1 MENLTDRLKKA
12 RIVAVLAV
20 NDPAGAVDL
29 AKALCDGGVTALE
42 MTLRTQRAF
51 ECVSE
56 IAGAGLPLTLGVGTI
71 LTPEQAREAKSRG
84 ADFGVSPGCNVRVID
99 AAAEAGLPFAP
110 GIMTPSEIE
119 QALEHGCKL
128 MKFFP
133 AESSGGMKHLQS
145 MAAPYKHLGIS
156 FIPLGGLKLSNMKS
170 YTDSPLV
177 TAIGGSWIAPT
188 SLIDAKLGPDKEK
201 RRGGRR
207 QLVEKSGR
215 LPIH

>member
-12 RIVAVLAV
+12 RIVAVLSV

-51 ECVSE
+51 ECVSA

-188 SLIDAKLGPDKEK
+188 SLIDAKDWAQIRKNAEEAVANL
-201 RRGGRR
+201 
-207 QLVEKSGR
+207 
-215 LPIH
+215 

>member
-51 ECVSE
+51 ECVSA

-145 MAAPYKHLGIS
+145 MAAPNKHLGIS

-188 SLIDAKLGPDKEK
+188 SLIDAKDWAQIRKNAEEAVANL
-201 RRGGRR
+201 
-207 QLVEKSGR
+207 
-215 LPIH
+215 

>member
-51 ECVSE
+51 ECVSA
-56 IAGAGLPLTLGVGTI
+56 IAGAGLPLTFGVGTI

-119 QALEHGCKL
+119 QALEHGCNL

-188 SLIDAKLGPDKEK
+188 SLIDAKDWAQIRKNAEEAVANL
-201 RRGGRR
+201 
-207 QLVEKSGR
+207 
-215 LPIH
+215 

>member
-29 AKALCDGGVTALE
+29 AKALCGGGVTALE

-51 ECVSE
+51 ECVSA

-188 SLIDAKLGPDKEK
+188 SLIDAKDWAQIRKNAEEAVANL
-201 RRGGRR
+201 
-207 QLVEKSGR
+207 
-215 LPIH
+215 

>member
-51 ECVSE
+51 ECVSA

-99 AAAEAGLPFAP
+99 AAAEVGLPFAP

-170 YTDSPLV
+170 YTGSPLV

-188 SLIDAKLGPDKEK
+188 SLIDAKDWAQIRKNAEEAVANL
-201 RRGGRR
+201 
-207 QLVEKSGR
+207 
-215 LPIH
+215 

>member
-1 MENLTDRLKKA
+1 
-12 RIVAVLAV
+12 
-20 NDPAGAVDL
+20 
-29 AKALCDGGVTALE
+29 

-51 ECVSE
+51 ECISA
-56 IAGAGLPLTLGVGTI
+56 IAGAGLPLALGVGTI
-71 LTPEQAREAKSRG
+71 LTPEQAREAKNRG

-170 YTDSPLV
+170 YTDSTLV

-188 SLIDAKLGPDKEK
+188 SLIDAKDWVQIRKNAEEAVANL
-201 RRGGRR
+201 
-207 QLVEKSGR
+207 
-215 LPIH
+215 

>member
-51 ECVSE
+51 ECVSA

-188 SLIDAKLGPDKEK
+188 SLIDAKDWAQIRKNAEEAVA
-201 RRGGRR
+201 GRPAN
-207 QLVEKSGR
+207 S
-215 LPIH
+215 PS

>member
-42 MTLRTQRAF
+42 MTLRTQRAC
-51 ECVSE
+51 ECVSAL
-56 IAGAGLPLTLGVGTI
+56 AGAGLPLTLGVGTI

-99 AAAEAGLPFAP
+99 AAAEVGLPFAP

-156 FIPLGGLKLSNMKS
+156 FIPLGGLKLSNMRS

-188 SLIDAKLGPDKEK
+188 SLIDAKDWVQIRKNAEEAVANL
-201 RRGGRR
+201 
-207 QLVEKSGR
+207 
-215 LPIH
+215 

>member
-12 RIVAVLAV
+12 RIVAVLSV

-51 ECVSE
+51 ECVSA

-177 TAIGGSWIAPT
+177 TAIGGSWIAPI
-188 SLIDAKLGPDKEK
+188 SLIDAKDWAQIRKNAEEAVANL
-201 RRGGRR
+201 
-207 QLVEKSGR
+207 
-215 LPIH
+215 

>member
-51 ECVSE
+51 ECVSA
-56 IAGAGLPLTLGVGTI
+56 IAGAGLPLTFGVGTI

-188 SLIDAKLGPDKEK
+188 SLIDAKDWAQIRKNAEEAVANL
-201 RRGGRR
+201 
-207 QLVEKSGR
+207 
-215 LPIH
+215 

>member
-51 ECVSE
+51 ECVSA

-99 AAAEAGLPFAP
+99 AAAEVGLPFAP

-133 AESSGGMKHLQS
+133 AERSGGMKHLQS

-188 SLIDAKLGPDKEK
+188 SLIDAKDWAQIRKNAEEAVANL
-201 RRGGRR
+201 
-207 QLVEKSGR
+207 
-215 LPIH
+215 

>member
-12 RIVAVLAV
+12 CIVAVLAV

-51 ECVSE
+51 ECVSA

-188 SLIDAKLGPDKEK
+188 SLIDAKDWAQIRKNAEEAVANL
-201 RRGGRR
+201 
-207 QLVEKSGR
+207 
-215 LPIH
+215 

>member
-51 ECVSE
+51 ECVSA

-71 LTPEQAREAKSRG
+71 LTPEQACEAKSRG

-188 SLIDAKLGPDKEK
+188 SLIDAKDWAQIRKNAEEAVANL
-201 RRGGRR
+201 
-207 QLVEKSGR
+207 
-215 LPIH
+215 

>member
-1 MENLTDRLKKA
+1 MGNLTDRLKKA
-12 RIVAVLAV
+12 RIIAVLAV

-51 ECVSE
+51 ECVSA

-188 SLIDAKLGPDKEK
+188 SLIDAKDWAQIRKNAEEAVANL
-201 RRGGRR
+201 
-207 QLVEKSGR
+207 
-215 LPIH
+215 

>member
-42 MTLRTQRAF
+42 MTLRTQRAL
-51 ECVSE
+51 ECVSA

-156 FIPLGGLKLSNMKS
+156 FIPLGGLKLSNMRS

-188 SLIDAKLGPDKEK
+188 SLIDAKDWAQIRKNAEEAVANL
-201 RRGGRR
+201 
-207 QLVEKSGR
+207 
-215 LPIH
+215 

>member
-51 ECVSE
+51 ECVSA

-177 TAIGGSWIAPT
+177 TARGGSWIAPT
-188 SLIDAKLGPDKEK
+188 SLIDAKDWAQIRKNAEEAVANL
-201 RRGGRR
+201 
-207 QLVEKSGR
+207 
-215 LPIH
+215 

>member
-1 MENLTDRLKKA
+1 MENLTGTLKKA
-12 RIVAVLAV
+12 RNVAVLAV
-20 NDPAGAVDL
+20 NAPSGAVDL

-51 ECVSE
+51 ECISA
-56 IAGAGLPLTLGVGTI
+56 IAGAGLPLALGVGTI
-71 LTPEQAREAKSRG
+71 LTPEQAREAKNRG

-99 AAAEAGLPFAP
+99 AAAETGLPFAP

-188 SLIDAKLGPDKEK
+188 SLIDAKDWVQIRKNAEEAVANL
-201 RRGGRR
+201 
-207 QLVEKSGR
+207 
-215 LPIH
+215 

>member
-29 AKALCDGGVTALE
+29 AKALCDGAVTALE

-51 ECVSE
+51 ECVSA

-99 AAAEAGLPFAP
+99 AAAEVGLPFAP

-188 SLIDAKLGPDKEK
+188 SLIDAKDWAQIRKNAEEAVANL
-201 RRGGRR
+201 
-207 QLVEKSGR
+207 
-215 LPIH
+215 

>member
-51 ECVSE
+51 ECVSA

-99 AAAEAGLPFAP
+99 AAAEVGLPFAP

-156 FIPLGGLKLSNMKS
+156 FIPLGGLKLSNMRS
-170 YTDSPLV
+170 YTDSPVV

-188 SLIDAKLGPDKEK
+188 SLIDAKDWAQIRKNAEEAVANL
-201 RRGGRR
+201 
-207 QLVEKSGR
+207 
-215 LPIH
+215 

>member
-51 ECVSE
+51 ECVSA

-71 LTPEQAREAKSRG
+71 LTPEQAREAKGRG

-99 AAAEAGLPFAP
+99 AAAEVGLPFAP

-188 SLIDAKLGPDKEK
+188 SLIDAKDWAQIKKNAEEAVANL
-201 RRGGRR
+201 
-207 QLVEKSGR
+207 
-215 LPIH
+215 

>member
-51 ECVSE
+51 ECVSA

-99 AAAEAGLPFAP
+99 AAAEVGLPFAP

-170 YTDSPLV
+170 YTDSLLV

-188 SLIDAKLGPDKEK
+188 SLIDAKDWAQIRKNAEEAVANL
-201 RRGGRR
+201 
-207 QLVEKSGR
+207 
-215 LPIH
+215 

>member
-51 ECVSE
+51 ECVSA

-133 AESSGGMKHLQS
+133 AESSGGMEHLQS

-188 SLIDAKLGPDKEK
+188 SLIDAKDWAQIRKNAEEAVANL
-201 RRGGRR
+201 
-207 QLVEKSGR
+207 
-215 LPIH
+215 

>member
-51 ECVSE
+51 ECVSA

-156 FIPLGGLKLSNMKS
+156 FIPLGGLKFSNMRS

-188 SLIDAKLGPDKEK
+188 SLIDAKDWAQIRKNAEEAVANL
-201 RRGGRR
+201 
-207 QLVEKSGR
+207 
-215 LPIH
+215 

>member
-51 ECVSE
+51 ECVSA

-133 AESSGGMKHLQS
+133 AESSGGMKQLQS

-188 SLIDAKLGPDKEK
+188 SLIDAKDWAQIRKNAEEAVANL
-201 RRGGRR
+201 
-207 QLVEKSGR
+207 
-215 LPIH
+215 

>member
-51 ECVSE
+51 ECVSA

-99 AAAEAGLPFAP
+99 AAAEVGLPFAP

-145 MAAPYKHLGIS
+145 MSAPYKHLGIS
-156 FIPLGGLKLSNMKS
+156 FIPLGGLKLSNMRS

-188 SLIDAKLGPDKEK
+188 SLIDAKDWAQIRKNAEEAVANL
-201 RRGGRR
+201 
-207 QLVEKSGR
+207 
-215 LPIH
+215 

>member
-51 ECVSE
+51 ECVSA

-188 SLIDAKLGPDKEK
+188 SLIDAKDWVQIRKNAEEAVTNL
-201 RRGGRR
+201 
-207 QLVEKSGR
+207 
-215 LPIH
+215 

>member
-51 ECVSE
+51 ECVSA

-133 AESSGGMKHLQS
+133 AENSGGMKHLQS

-188 SLIDAKLGPDKEK
+188 SLIDAKDWAQIRKNAEEAVANL
-201 RRGGRR
+201 
-207 QLVEKSGR
+207 
-215 LPIH
+215 

>member
-1 MENLTDRLKKA
+1 MGNLTDTLKKA

-20 NDPAGAVDL
+20 NDPSGAVDL

-51 ECVSE
+51 ECISA
-56 IAGAGLPLTLGVGTI
+56 IAGAGLPLALGVGTI
-71 LTPEQAREAKSRG
+71 LTPEQAREAKNRG

-170 YTDSPLV
+170 YTDSTLV

-188 SLIDAKLGPDKEK
+188 SLIDAKDWVQIRKNAEEAVANL
-201 RRGGRR
+201 
-207 QLVEKSGR
+207 
-215 LPIH
+215 

>member
-1 MENLTDRLKKA
+1 MENLADRLKKA

-51 ECVSE
+51 ECVSA

-156 FIPLGGLKLSNMKS
+156 FIPLGWLKLSNMKS

-188 SLIDAKLGPDKEK
+188 SLIDAKDWAQIRKNAEEAVANL
-201 RRGGRR
+201 
-207 QLVEKSGR
+207 
-215 LPIH
+215 

>member
-51 ECVSE
+51 ECVSA

-145 MAAPYKHLGIS
+145 IAAPYKHLGIS

-188 SLIDAKLGPDKEK
+188 SLIDAKDWVQIRKNAEEAVANL
-201 RRGGRR
+201 
-207 QLVEKSGR
+207 
-215 LPIH
+215 

>member
-1 MENLTDRLKKA
+1 MENLADRLKKA

-51 ECVSE
+51 ECVSA

-188 SLIDAKLGPDKEK
+188 SLIDAKDWSQIRKNAEEAVANL
-201 RRGGRR
+201 
-207 QLVEKSGR
+207 
-215 LPIH
+215 

>member
-42 MTLRTQRAF
+42 MTLRTQRSF
-51 ECVSE
+51 ECVSA

-99 AAAEAGLPFAP
+99 AAAEVGLPFAP

-188 SLIDAKLGPDKEK
+188 SLIDAKDWAQIRKNAEEAVANL
-201 RRGGRR
+201 
-207 QLVEKSGR
+207 
-215 LPIH
+215 